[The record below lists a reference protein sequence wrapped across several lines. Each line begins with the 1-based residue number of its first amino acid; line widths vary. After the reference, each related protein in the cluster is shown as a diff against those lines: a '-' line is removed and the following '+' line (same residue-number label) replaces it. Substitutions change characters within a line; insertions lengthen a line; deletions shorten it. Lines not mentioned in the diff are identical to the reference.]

1 MLYLKKGQK
10 MLFYIIKLFLTS
22 LLIVII
28 TETSKKSSFIATI
41 FAALP
46 TISIL
51 SFIWIYF
58 EQKDT
63 NKIANLSSSIFWM
76 VIPSLPL
83 FLIFPVLLKKGL
95 NFYISL
101 LISCAITVLFYIL
114 FVWILKKFGIKL

>member
-1 MLYLKKGQK
+1 